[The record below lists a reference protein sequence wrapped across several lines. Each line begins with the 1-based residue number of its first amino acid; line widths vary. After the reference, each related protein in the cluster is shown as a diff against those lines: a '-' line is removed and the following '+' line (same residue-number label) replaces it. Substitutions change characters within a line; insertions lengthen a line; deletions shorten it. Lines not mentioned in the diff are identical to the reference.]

1 MPHNRRMSATPV
13 KRRLAAIL
21 AADAV
26 GYSRMMGVDEEGTLR
41 VLAAHRAVID
51 GIIAFHHGRI
61 VNTAGD
67 SVLAEFESAV
77 EAVRCAVEIQDALKT
92 RNDALLEGERMLF
105 RIGVN
110 LGDVMVSGDNLHGD
124 GVNVAARLESVAE
137 PGGVYIASSVY
148 DQIAG
153 KLNLTFVDVGSR
165 ELKNI
170 ARPIHIY
177 KLAGTAPAKAVPSL
191 APPRRVLPRAYAW
204 GIALV
209 ALAAI
214 AIAAW
219 QLGQSARAPAGAGME
234 GELAKARAEAA
245 EARRELEL
253 QRAAQTKAKAEPK
266 PRTQAKAAAAPPPAE
281 PKPSLESKA
290 PAEPAPVAQAP
301 AKVEAD
307 PVGPAPAPAT
317 APEANTFLPRWIWSS
332 SPKP

>member
-1 MPHNRRMSATPV
+1 MARHAKALAKAAMSATPV

-26 GYSRMMGVDEEGTLR
+26 GYSRLMGADEERTLR

-92 RNDALLEGERMLF
+92 RNDALSEDERMLF

-124 GVNVAARLESVAE
+124 GVNVAARLESVAD
-137 PGGVYIASSVY
+137 PGGVSIASSVY

-153 KLNLTFVDVGSR
+153 KLNLSFVDVGSR

-177 KLAGTAPAKAVPSL
+177 KLSGTAPAKAVPPA
-191 APPRRVLPRAYAW
+191 APSRRPLRQAYAW
-204 GIALV
+204 GIAV
-209 ALAAI
+209 IGI
-214 AIAAW
+214 AIIA
-219 QLGQSARAPAGAGME
+219 SAGAPAPPERRLRPGWKSSLRKRAPK
-234 GELAKARAEAA
+234 L
-245 EARRELEL
+245 
-253 QRAAQTKAKAEPK
+253 
-266 PRTQAKAAAAPPPAE
+266 
-281 PKPSLESKA
+281 PKPSAS
-290 PAEPAPVAQAP
+290 
-301 AKVEAD
+301 
-307 PVGPAPAPAT
+307 
-317 APEANTFLPRWIWSS
+317 WSCS
-332 SPKP
+332 ARRGRKRSRKRGHR

>member
-1 MPHNRRMSATPV
+1 MARHAKALAKAAMSATPV

-26 GYSRMMGVDEEGTLR
+26 GYSRLMGADEERTVR

-92 RNDALLEGERMLF
+92 RNDALSEDERMLF

-124 GVNVAARLESVAE
+124 GVNVAARLESVAD
-137 PGGVYIASSVY
+137 PGGVSIASSVY

-153 KLNLTFVDVGSR
+153 KLNLSFVDVGSR

-177 KLAGTAPAKAVPSL
+177 KLSGTAPAKAVPPA
-191 APPRRVLPRAYAW
+191 APSRRPLRQAHAW
-204 GIALV
+204 GIAV
-209 ALAAI
+209 IGI
-214 AIAAW
+214 AIIASAGAW
-219 QLGQSARAPAGAGME
+219 QFARPARAPAAPGME
-234 GELAKARAEAA
+234 VELTKARAEAV
-245 EARRELEL
+245 EAKRQLEL
-253 QRAAQTKAKAEPK
+253 RRAAQPKAESK
-266 PRTQAKAAAAPPPAE
+266 ARTQVKAPDE
-281 PKPSLESKA
+281 PKPSAQPAAIAHA
-290 PAEPAPVAQAP
+290 PVKVEPAA
-301 AKVEAD
+301 AK
-307 PVGPAPAPAT
+307 PL
-317 APEANTFLPRWIWSS
+317 APEQKGFLPRWLWSS
-332 SPKP
+332 SPQKNP